1 VQGGAVY
8 YFANSNQPGQV
19 AEPAPVIVM
28 KSPIELSESIIPAE
42 QRKFDADTW
51 KGKKKPG
58 DS

>member
-1 VQGGAVY
+1 
-8 YFANSNQPGQV
+8 
-19 AEPAPVIVM
+19 
-28 KSPIELSESIIPAE
+28 LSESIIPAE